1 MQSFDFSDQELDS
14 LLAYLANPP
23 VPEAAVAVAE
33 GGAVVVD
40 EGMSTSTF
48 LMIIASDCSNTI
60 FTSFTQK

>member
-33 GGAVVVD
+33 GG
-40 EGMSTSTF
+40 S
-48 LMIIASDCSNTI
+48 
-60 FTSFTQK
+60 